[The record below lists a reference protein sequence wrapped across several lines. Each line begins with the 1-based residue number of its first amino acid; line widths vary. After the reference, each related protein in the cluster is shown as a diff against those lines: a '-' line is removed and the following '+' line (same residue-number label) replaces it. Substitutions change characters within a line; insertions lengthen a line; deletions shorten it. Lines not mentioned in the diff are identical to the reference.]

1 MLTRRVLQLLWIG
14 LCIGF
19 TQPAMSETAD
29 LNAFKQQVMKEV
41 RRSMVVPAGTEGS
54 LRTSVK
60 VKLDPSMR
68 VVDVSVIKSSGDD
81 AYDQAVVQ
89 GVRKIGQFPAKPEGA
104 DMDLFRNIILNI
116 GLQMGET
123 VDVSVFKQ
131 QVMKEVRRSM
141 VVPLET
147 EGSLRTS
154 VKVKLDPAMRV
165 LRVSVI
171 KSSGDEA
178 YDQAVVQSV
187 RSIGQFPPR
196 PEGADMDL
204 FRNIIL
210 NIGSPSR

>member
-29 LNAFKQQVMKEV
+29 LNAFKQQVIKEV

-60 VKLDPSMR
+60 VKLDPSMW
-68 VVDVSVIKSSGDD
+68 VVDVSVIKSSGDK

-116 GLQMGET
+116 GL
-123 VDVSVFKQ
+123 
-131 QVMKEVRRSM
+131 
-141 VVPLET
+141 
-147 EGSLRTS
+147 
-154 VKVKLDPAMRV
+154 
-165 LRVSVI
+165 
-171 KSSGDEA
+171 
-178 YDQAVVQSV
+178 
-187 RSIGQFPPR
+187 
-196 PEGADMDL
+196 
-204 FRNIIL
+204 
-210 NIGSPSR
+210 PSR